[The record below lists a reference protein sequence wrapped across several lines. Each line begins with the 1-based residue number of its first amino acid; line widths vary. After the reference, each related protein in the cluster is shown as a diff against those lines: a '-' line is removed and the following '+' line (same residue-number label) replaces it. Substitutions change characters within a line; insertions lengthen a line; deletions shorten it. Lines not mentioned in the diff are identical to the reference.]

1 MASIMVL
8 EPPLQQTP
16 KEILPN
22 YGLIQLTT
30 VPTRK
35 GEGVLKGGSCFSRF
49 METED
54 GSLPPVTGTVFLCFP
69 IFSVFFHFFIQL
81 ETDVV

>member
-22 YGLIQLTT
+22 FGLIQLTT
-30 VPTRK
+30 VRTRK
-35 GEGVLKGGSCFSRF
+35 GEGVLKGGCVFFSSF

-54 GSLPPVTGTVFLCFP
+54 GSLPPVAGVFPFLY
-69 IFSVFFHFFIQL
+69 
-81 ETDVV
+81 TT